1 METNSISTKKAQLT
15 IIFLTVFIY
24 LVGFGIIIPIIPIL
38 SRDFGATP
46 LQVGLLLA
54 VYSGMQFFF
63 SPFWGK
69 LSDRFGRRPIL
80 IFCLA
85 GEGFSYLLFA
95 YARSLEVLFLAR
107 IFAGFFGASL
117 STASAYISD
126 ITPPHERSK
135 GMALIGAAFGLG
147 FVVGPALG
155 GGLALW
161 GQHIS
166 PEKHFD
172 TSFAA
177 LWVAG
182 ICFANF
188 VFSLKYLKESLK
200 ISGHSAA
207 AEKKKRFSLM
217 FHYFSVPTVGP
228 LMTVFMLSSLAMSS
242 MEATLILFMGER
254 FHWDVKQVS
263 FGFAYIGLI
272 IVFTQGF
279 LVRRLLPLWGERKV
293 LRLGLFFLAIGLAG
307 IAVAHDVYSMAVTMT
322 FLSLGNGLSN
332 PATLGGISLLVDP
345 REQGAAMGVTQSMS
359 SLGRILGPVLGGFL
373 YGWVA
378 ITAPFWAS
386 GLLAISGF
394 AIVIYI
400 YNRIPNQGK
409 KVQAAPQALNEIG
422 LFQFNNLVQTRIPF
436 LFVNLGADING
447 IFSGPAKAHLENH
460 TISGSESEMISEIEK
475 RKLLLEHAIV
485 ILSKDGREAGKMAQ
499 QLEQKNYSNVY
510 VIRDGLR
517 GLQSEKPS

>member
-24 LVGFGIIIPIIPIL
+24 LVGFGIIIPVIPIL

-46 LQVGLLLA
+46 LQTGLLLA
-54 VYSGMQFFF
+54 VYSAMQFFF

-80 IFCLA
+80 IFCLF
-85 GEGFSYLLFA
+85 GEGLSYLLFA
-95 YARSLEVLFLAR
+95 YARSLEVLFIAR

-126 ITPPHERSK
+126 ITPPNERSK

-188 VFSLKYLKESLK
+188 FFALKYLTESLK
-200 ISGHSAA
+200 LSAHK
-207 AEKKKRFSLM
+207 AEKKKRFSVM
-217 FHYFSVPTVGP
+217 FHYFSIRTVGP

-254 FHWDVKQVS
+254 FQWDVKQVS

-293 LRLGLFFLAIGLAG
+293 LRVGLLSLAVGLTS
-307 IAVAHDVYSMAVTMT
+307 IALAHDVYMMAFAMT

-332 PATLGGISLLVDP
+332 PAILGGISLLVNP

-373 YGWVA
+373 YGYMA

-386 GLLAISGF
+386 GLLAFTGF
-394 AIVIYI
+394 AIVLFI

-409 KVQAAPQALNEIG
+409 TAEKTPQALNEIG

-436 LFVNLGADING
+436 LFVNLGANIEG
-447 IFSGPAKAHLENH
+447 VFSGQAQAHLENH
-460 TISGSESEMISEIEK
+460 TISGGRSEMISTIEA

-485 ILSKDGREAGKMAQ
+485 ILSEDGRDAGQMAQ
-499 QLEQKNYSNVY
+499 ELEQKNYTNVY

-517 GLQSEKPS
+517 GLKSESPS